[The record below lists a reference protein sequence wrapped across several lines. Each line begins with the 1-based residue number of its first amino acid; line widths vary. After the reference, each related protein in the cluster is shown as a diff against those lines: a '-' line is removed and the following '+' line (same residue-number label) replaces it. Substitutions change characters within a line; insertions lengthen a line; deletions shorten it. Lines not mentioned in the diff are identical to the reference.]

1 MVLMKTVLNLG
12 KLRQTPVLCG
22 LMSVLTATALGCGA
36 AVGSVLLVETVWS
49 DPSAAAEPTVLVALL
64 AASAVREKSVQ
75 AHSRGEVEG

>member
-1 MVLMKTVLNLG
+1 MKTVLNLG

-36 AVGSVLLVETVWS
+36 AVGSVLLVEIVWS

-64 AASAVREKSVQ
+64 AASAVREKSVRV
-75 AHSRGEVEG
+75 HSCEEVEG